1 MSVYLCDF
9 VSECLYA
16 YVPDCKQ
23 CVFMP
28 FLGALLQ
35 ASLDMLLVMHEKLM
49 TARQQSSGLDRCRQP
64 TKKSTVRD
72 NFLP

>member
-1 MSVYLCDF
+1 MGQNVTYVEAEHTFSSKILSEF
-9 VSECLYA
+9 VI
-16 YVPDCKQ
+16 
-23 CVFMP
+23 
-28 FLGALLQ
+28 ALLR

-64 TKKSTVRD
+64 TKKSSVRD